1 MDKIGSHWQ
10 SRLAGYPD
18 STQTSQQ
25 PQRLEGWGLG
35 EEGGKKERER
45 GERESLDEEGGGKGK
60 RLWRRQE
67 PQRKKVN
74 ERSGRTKRSGPGAGG
89 KAGRRARRPPL
100 PAALSPPA
108 RSAMRRFAAM
118 LGGQAPAAL

>member
-1 MDKIGSHWQ
+1 MRI
-10 SRLAGYPD
+10 
-18 STQTSQQ
+18 
-25 PQRLEGWGLG
+25 EGWGLG
-35 EEGGKKERER
+35 EEGGKKERKR
-45 GERESLDEEGGGKGK
+45 GERESLDEEGEGKGK

-74 ERSGRTKRSGPGAGG
+74 EPREGQRGVAARVGE

-108 RSAMRRFAAM
+108 RSAKRRFAVM